1 MSDTPANTIQHRLQ
15 QGVVQVKFIKA
26 DGSERTML
34 ATTCADLITQSTVTD
49 PDKPR
54 RSATPGVLRV
64 WDTEKSAWR
73 SIVESRILEW
83 RTVWRPVE

>member
-1 MSDTPANTIQHRLQ
+1 MTLELTNTIQHRLQ

-34 ATTCADLITQSTVTD
+34 ATTRAELIAQPTVSD

-54 RSATPGVLRV
+54 RAATPGVLRV

-73 SIVESRILEW
+73 SIVEARILEW
-83 RTVWRPVE
+83 SPVA

>member
-34 ATTCADLITQSTVTD
+34 ATTRAELIAQHTVPD

-54 RSATPGVLRV
+54 RAATPGVIRV
-64 WDTEKSAWR
+64 CDTEKSAWR
-73 SIVESRILEW
+73 SIVESRILDW
-83 RTVWRPVE
+83 KPVG